1 MTTSGTTLFNLDIAD
16 IIEEA
21 YERAGYEARTGYDA
35 RTARR
40 SLNLLLSDWSNRGVN
55 QWTVQ
60 EVSTPLTNGVNEYA
74 LGTDTVGIL
83 EAVIRDTSNGNNSD
97 TECDR
102 ISFEEYLNYP
112 DKDVTGH
119 PVQFAL
125 LRGRDNP
132 TLFLYPTPSQTTFF
146 FVHWRIRQMEDVDAM
161 AQDADVPNRFLPAL
175 VAGLAWEL
183 AMKKPTNSTTEETI
197 RRADAAKLR
206 DLKTNY
212 EELFA
217 RAADE
222 DRDRASL
229 FIIPRLARRGGM

>member
-1 MTTSGTTLFNLDIAD
+1 MSTSGTVLFTLDIAD

-21 YERAGYEARTGYDA
+21 YERAGFELRTGYDA

-40 SLNLLLSDWSNRGVN
+40 SLNLLLTDWTNRGVN
-55 QWTVQ
+55 LWTVEQ
-60 EVSTPLTNGVNEYA
+60 VTTTLTSGTNQYTLA
-74 LGTDTVGIL
+74 TDTVDIL
-83 EAVIRDTSNGNNSD
+83 EAVIRDTSGGNNSD

-119 PVQFAL
+119 PVQFAT
-125 LRGRDNP
+125 LRGRDAP
-132 TLFLYPTPSQTTFF
+132 TLFLYPTPNQTTFS
-146 FVHWRIRQMEDVDAM
+146 FVHWRIRQMEDIDAM
-161 AQDADVPNRFLPAL
+161 VQDPDVPNRFLPAL
-175 VAGLAWEL
+175 VAGLAWEI
-183 AMKKPTNSTTEETI
+183 AMKKPTNSTIEETI

-206 DLKTNY
+206 DLKTHY

-229 FIIPRLARRGGM
+229 YLIPRVARRGGK